1 MMHRVIGVWL
11 HVVSLMIPTGER
23 TRWRNEWHADLD
35 DVEAS
40 GASVGEL
47 ITVALGVAGAAAT
60 FRFEGATMDG
70 WTREVMLAVRGLLQR
85 PGFTAVA
92 VVTLAMGIGANS
104 AIFSVVNGVILEP
117 LRYPESEE
125 LVILTSAFPT
135 MNFMEFWIS
144 PPEYMQVSEH
154 MRWMFN
160 SAAAFNRNL
169 SGWCVSNIASKPTD
183 FDAGATSWVLARPV
197 WGTCP

>member
-47 ITVALGVAGAAAT
+47 ITVALGMAGAAAT

-92 VVTLAMGIGANS
+92 VVMLA
-104 AIFSVVNGVILEP
+104 E
-117 LRYPESEE
+117 
-125 LVILTSAFPT
+125 
-135 MNFMEFWIS
+135 
-144 PPEYMQVSEH
+144 
-154 MRWMFN
+154 
-160 SAAAFNRNL
+160 
-169 SGWCVSNIASKPTD
+169 
-183 FDAGATSWVLARPV
+183 
-197 WGTCP
+197 